1 MRGQYVLVSIIWG
14 HNTWPLYGVEGW
26 PPTRGFLSTILY
38 GDAIGTKVSGR
49 YRQGGRPSGVAVVSN
64 PDPALFRSAG
74 CIASPAR
81 GRKAIRYIHQVTCI
95 HLFHH
100 SPVVVEYIQVVLSV
114 SAGIGLVWM
123 GLAVSA

>member
-49 YRQGGRPSGVAVVSN
+49 YRQGGRPSGVAVK
-64 PDPALFRSAG
+64 
-74 CIASPAR
+74 R
-81 GRKAIRYIHQVTCI
+81 GSTVYIFMINIILYSYDTK
-95 HLFHH
+95 
-100 SPVVVEYIQVVLSV
+100 Y
-114 SAGIGLVWM
+114 
-123 GLAVSA
+123 

>member
-49 YRQGGRPSGVAVVSN
+49 YRQGGRPSGVAVK
-64 PDPALFRSAG
+64 
-74 CIASPAR
+74 R
-81 GRKAIRYIHQVTCI
+81 GSTVYPYSYSLMPNNNYDDV
-95 HLFHH
+95 
-100 SPVVVEYIQVVLSV
+100 
-114 SAGIGLVWM
+114 GL
-123 GLAVSA
+123 

>member
-49 YRQGGRPSGVAVVSN
+49 YRQGGRPSGVAVK
-64 PDPALFRSAG
+64 
-74 CIASPAR
+74 R
-81 GRKAIRYIHQVTCI
+81 GSTVRKGINLAH
-95 HLFHH
+95 
-100 SPVVVEYIQVVLSV
+100 IQVNLKNYSRSLS
-114 SAGIGLVWM
+114 
-123 GLAVSA
+123 